1 MSEIQRAFCQLK
13 DARRALDGAVASLCR
28 PTGPDWGFVRSVAME
43 ATRACT
49 KLAALSARMMEGDT
63 DE

>member
-1 MSEIQRAFCQLK
+1 MSEIQRAFYQLK

-28 PTGPDWGFVRSVAME
+28 PTGPDWGFVRHAAKEVAM
-43 ATRACT
+43 ACT

>member
-1 MSEIQRAFCQLK
+1 MSEIQRAFYQLK
-13 DARRALDGAVASLCR
+13 DARRALNGAVASLCR

-43 ATRACT
+43 ATRACAR
-49 KLAALSARMMEGDT
+49 LAVLSKQTSEGDA